1 MSIFIY
7 ILINN
12 ILPIFILIGL
22 GYLLSRKFE
31 FDIFTLSKL
40 NFYLFVPSFIFVNL
54 YATELDITMLK
65 IVFFYLIYLIL
76 NDLVAR
82 LIGRL
87 RGYDL
92 ALVNAIKNAIV
103 FSNTGNIGLSL
114 IILVFSTGNYL
125 IGGATPYL
133 LKAQT
138 VLIIALVINNVTTNT
153 VGFYN
158 AGRATMTFK
167 DSMKK
172 ILTMPSIYAI
182 PLAFFLKSTSIDVT
196 SYFIWP
202 ALIYM
207 KNSLVAT
214 ALITL
219 GVQLSKTKIEFK
231 DMKVYLTVIVR
242 LVVGPMIGL
251 ALIALFGF
259 NGIIAQVLFII
270 SALPPAVNTALI
282 AVEFQNHE
290 DFATQ
295 TVVIATLLS
304 ALTLTFAIYFAQ
316 IYYPIF

>member
-65 IVFFYLIYLIL
+65 IVFFYLIYLTL

-82 LIGRL
+82 LIGKL

-114 IILVFSTGNYL
+114 IILVFSTGKYL

-133 LKAQT
+133 LEAQT

-182 PLAFFLKSTSIDVT
+182 PLAFLLKSTSIDVT

-259 NGIIAQVLFII
+259 KGIFAQVLFII

-316 IYYPIF
+316 IYYPVF

>member
-1 MSIFIY
+1 VSFFIY

-12 ILPIFILIGL
+12 ILPIFILIGV
-22 GYLLSRKFE
+22 GYLLSQKFE

-54 YATELDITMLK
+54 YTTALDITMFR
-65 IVFFYLIYLIL
+65 IVIFYLIYLML
-76 NDLVAR
+76 NDLIAR
-82 LIGRL
+82 LIGKI
-87 RGYDL
+87 RGYDI

-125 IGGATPYL
+125 IGEKTPYL
-133 LKAQT
+133 LQAQT
-138 VLIIALVINNVTTNT
+138 VLIIALVINNITTNT
-153 VGFYN
+153 IGFYN

-167 DSMKK
+167 HSMKK

-182 PLAFFLKSTSIDVT
+182 PTAFLLKATPIDVT
-196 SYFIWP
+196 SLFVWP

-219 GVQLSKTKIEFK
+219 GVQLSKTKIEFR
-231 DMKVYLTVIVR
+231 DMKVYLTAMTR
-242 LVVGPMIGL
+242 LVVGPIL
-251 ALIALFGF
+251 AAVLIALFGF
-259 NGIIAQVLFII
+259 KGVIAQVLFII

-290 DFATQ
+290 EFATQ
-295 TVVIATLLS
+295 TVVVATLMS

-316 IYYPIF
+316 LYYPIM